1 MNVYL
6 DCFPCFLR
14 QTLEAARMSTGN
26 EAVQRQILDEVMKR
40 LVRFPLDV
48 TPPQVGRI
56 IHRLI
61 KEITGKED
69 PYQKVKRR
77 YNEMALE
84 MYPELCERVQASED
98 PVLTAVK
105 LAIAGNIVDFG
116 ALSGNFD
123 LEQVVEETLSSDLAL
138 DDYEPFRRA
147 LERAGH
153 IVYLGDNTG
162 EIVFDRILIEH
173 LLKLRRVQIIFVVRG
188 APIINDATMEDAHF
202 VGMDR
207 VVQVIS
213 DGSDAPAMVLSECS
227 PEVSEA
233 YHAADMVIVK
243 GQGSYESLS
252 DERGPLFFLLKAK
265 CPVVA
270 GDLGVQVGGLIL
282 KRGKGVPGD
291 M

>member
-1 MNVYL
+1 
-6 DCFPCFLR
+6 
-14 QTLEAARMSTGN
+14 MSTGD
-26 EAVQRQILDEVMKR
+26 EALQRRILDEVMKR
-40 LVRFPLDV
+40 LVQLPLDV

-61 KEITGKED
+61 KEITGKDD
-69 PYQKVKRR
+69 PYQRVKRR

-84 MYPELCERVQASED
+84 MYPGLCERVQASED

-123 LEQVVEETLSSDLAL
+123 LEQVVEETLSSDFAS
-138 DDYEPFRRA
+138 DDYESFRRA
-147 LERAGH
+147 FERADH

-162 EIVFDRILIEH
+162 EIVFDRILIET
-173 LLKLRRVQIIFVVRG
+173 LLKLVRAQIVFVVRG
-188 APIINDATMEDAHF
+188 APIINDATMEDARF
-202 VGMDR
+202 VGMDQ

-213 DGSDAPAMVLSECS
+213 DGSDTPATVLSECS

-252 DERGPLFFLLKAK
+252 DEHGPLFFLLKAK

-270 GDLGVQVGGLIL
+270 EDLGVKVGGIIL
-282 KRGKGVPGD
+282 KRGRDVPGD
-291 M
+291 G